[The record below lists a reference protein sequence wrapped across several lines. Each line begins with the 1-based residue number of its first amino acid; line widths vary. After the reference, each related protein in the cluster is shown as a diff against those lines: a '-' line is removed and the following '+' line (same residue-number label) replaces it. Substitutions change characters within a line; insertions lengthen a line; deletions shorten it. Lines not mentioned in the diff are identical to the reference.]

1 MFAPLFLQEMHGIS
15 PLCVGYLSL
24 VFSVGWTIGS
34 LSVSGVSGFSER
46 LATVCGM
53 IAATIFILV
62 FLWAV
67 LVGSLLW
74 LTISITFVGVAVGI
88 TNVLMISFGMS
99 VAKDGEDSITASSM
113 QTIRSLG
120 VAYGAAAA
128 GLIANMAGLEKG
140 TDINTLENV
149 AIWVLGATAL
159 TPALCA
165 IFCLRAVTWGWQ
177 FRRNK

>member
-1 MFAPLFLQEMHGIS
+1 MFAPLFLQEMHEIS
-15 PLCVGYLSL
+15 PLYVGYLSL

-74 LTISITFVGVAVGI
+74 LTISITFVGVAV
-88 TNVLMISFGMS
+88 
-99 VAKDGEDSITASSM
+99 
-113 QTIRSLG
+113 
-120 VAYGAAAA
+120 
-128 GLIANMAGLEKG
+128 
-140 TDINTLENV
+140 
-149 AIWVLGATAL
+149 
-159 TPALCA
+159 
-165 IFCLRAVTWGWQ
+165 
-177 FRRNK
+177 RNHECSHD

>member
-1 MFAPLFLQEMHGIS
+1 
-15 PLCVGYLSL
+15 
-24 VFSVGWTIGS
+24 
-34 LSVSGVSGFSER
+34 
-46 LATVCGM
+46 
-53 IAATIFILV
+53 
-62 FLWAV
+62 
-67 LVGSLLW
+67 
-74 LTISITFVGVAVGI
+74 
-88 TNVLMISFGMS
+88 MISFGMS
-99 VAKDGEDSITASSM
+99 VAKDGEESITASSM

-128 GLIANMAGLEKG
+128 GLIANMAGLAAG

-159 TPALCA
+159 TPAFGA